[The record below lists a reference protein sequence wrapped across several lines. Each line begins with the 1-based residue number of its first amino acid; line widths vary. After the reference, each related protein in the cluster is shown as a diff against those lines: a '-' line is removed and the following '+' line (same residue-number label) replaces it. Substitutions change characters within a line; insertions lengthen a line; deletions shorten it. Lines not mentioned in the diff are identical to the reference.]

1 MGKTTAHFLLV
12 VRITQIVQVRIP
24 LMMKNDRNPIE
35 ATAASE
41 QTQKRRMEE
50 VNRKKL
56 KLAYSNVLKTYEGRE
71 VILHL
76 LDLTQNFVSSFNT
89 NALSMAYA
97 EGRRSVGL
105 DILRQI
111 DPESYQQLLK
121 EQYERIVQR
130 H

>member
-1 MGKTTAHFLLV
+1 
-12 VRITQIVQVRIP
+12 
-24 LMMKNDRNPIE
+24 MMKNDRNPME
-35 ATAASE
+35 ATASTE
-41 QTQKRRMEE
+41 QAQKRRLED
-50 VNRKKL
+50 VQRKKL
-56 KLAYSNVLKTYEGRE
+56 KLAFANVLKTYEGRE

-105 DILRQI
+105 DLLRQI

-121 EQYERIVQR
+121 EHHERTIQR

>member
-1 MGKTTAHFLLV
+1 
-12 VRITQIVQVRIP
+12 
-24 LMMKNDRNPIE
+24 MMKNDRNPIE
-35 ATAASE
+35 ATATSE
-41 QTQKRRMEE
+41 QAQKRRMEE

-56 KLAYSNVLKTYEGRE
+56 KLAYANVLKTYEGRE

-111 DPESYQQLLK
+111 DPEMYQQLLK